1 MALAGFSWRP
11 QKRLED
17 DRLLKGEGRFVE
29 DMELPGMLHAFVVRS
44 VEGHAHL
51 LNIDGS
57 AALAVPGVVAVL
69 TAADLEGIVTGIPV
83 MSRHGAAVLPGTEHP
98 VLARDKVCY
107 VGQPVAV
114 IAAESRLQ
122 AEDAVEHVVIAY
134 DPLPPVID
142 VEAAEAA
149 AAIHPNVGTNAV
161 MHIEGKGGD
170 IDAAFENAAGVVSGR
185 FEVPRVNPAPM
196 ETRGVIV
203 EYDPAEQRLT
213 LNLSTQVPYTVR
225 DALAQVMD
233 LPSEQVR
240 VVAPDVGGG
249 FGQKHQ
255 LFPEDVALACLARS
269 LGRPVRWI
277 EERRENMV
285 ACHGRGYLAN
295 LEAAFAN
302 DGKIL
307 GLRGKII
314 ADLGGFAHS
323 GAAIS
328 PHIAVTRLT
337 GPYAIDAVYVEGVGV
352 LTNMPPVGPYRGAGQ
367 PEAAF
372 FMERI
377 IDSVAGKLGL
387 DPAEVRRRNL
397 IPQDAFPYS
406 TISGL
411 VYDDGNFELAL
422 DRALELSHYD
432 RWREVQHRQSSD
444 DNLRIGVGV
453 ATVTTGSGGAGRSRD
468 TNARVRID
476 ASGEVVISTEA
487 SPHGQGVD
495 TALAQIAAD
504 VLGVQPEQ
512 VRIQHGDTD
521 MLPWGRGTYGSRSL
535 ILSGSAAYLALQE
548 ARDKVLRIASRML
561 GRPLDGLELLD
572 GGVVDKEE
580 PSSTVS
586 LEQVAAAAQDVH
598 WLPPDVEPG
607 LDFFTE
613 YTMTDNAYAFAA
625 HVAVVE
631 VDRTTG
637 DTALLRYAAVHDSG
651 PLMNPMLAEGQIHG
665 GVVQGIGQALS
676 EAMLYDESGQV
687 RTGSFMDYAVPYA
700 AALPPIVVDT
710 VSTPSTS
717 NPLGVRGIG
726 EAPAVAA
733 PAAIANAV
741 HDALAGE
748 GVGNIGLP
756 LTPEKVWK
764 AIQQAKRR

>member
-29 DMELPGMLHAFVVRS
+29 DVELPGMLHAFVVRS
-44 VEGHAHL
+44 LEAHAHL
-51 LNIDGS
+51 LNIDAS
-57 AALAVPGVVAVL
+57 AALAMPGVVAVL
-69 TAADLEGIVTGIPV
+69 TAADLKGVVTGIPV

-98 VLARDKVCY
+98 VLARNTVCY
-107 VGQPVAV
+107 VGQPLGV

-122 AEDAVEHVVIAY
+122 AEDAAEHVVVTY

-142 VEAAEAA
+142 AESAEAA
-149 AAIHPNVGTNAV
+149 AAIHPEVGTNAV
-161 MHIEGKGGD
+161 LRIEGKGGD
-170 IDAAFENAAGVVSGR
+170 IDAAFGNADGVVRGR
-185 FEVPRVNPAPM
+185 FEIPRVSPAPM
-196 ETRGVIV
+196 ETRGVV
-203 EYDPAEQRLT
+203 AEYDPAEQRVT

-225 DALAQVMD
+225 DSLAQVMGLRSD
-233 LPSEQVR
+233 QVR

-255 LFPEDVALACLARS
+255 LFPEDVAVACLARA

-285 ACHGRGYLAN
+285 ACHGRGYLAD
-295 LEAAFAN
+295 LEAAFTS

-337 GPYAIDAVYVEGVGV
+337 GPYAIDAVDVKGVGV
-352 LTNMPPVGPYRGAGQ
+352 MTNMPPVGPYRGAGQ

-387 DPAEVRRRNL
+387 DPASVRSRNL
-397 IPQDAFPYS
+397 IPQDAFPYD

-411 VYDDGNFELAL
+411 VYDDGDFERTL

-432 RWREVQHRQSSD
+432 RWREVQRQQSSD
-444 DNLRIGVGV
+444 GNLRIGVGV

-468 TNARVRID
+468 TNARVRIEP
-476 ASGEVVISTEA
+476 SGEVVIVTEA

-504 VLGVQPEQ
+504 VLSISPER

-548 ARDKVLRIASRML
+548 ARDKVLRIGAYLL
-561 GRPLDGLELLD
+561 GRPPEGFEVRE
-572 GGVVDKEE
+572 GRVVDKED
-580 PSSTVS
+580 PSIAVS
-586 LEQVAAAAQDVH
+586 MGDVTVAAQQAER
-598 WLPPDVEPG
+598 LPPDMEPG
-607 LDFFTE
+607 LEFYTE
-613 YTMTDNAYAFAA
+613 YTMTDNAYSFAA
-625 HVAVVE
+625 HVAIVE

-637 DTALLRYAAVHDSG
+637 DVALLRYVAVHDSG

-676 EAMLYDESGQV
+676 EAMLYDEGGQV

-700 AALPPIVVDT
+700 AGLPPIVVDT
-710 VSTPSTS
+710 VSTPSSS

-733 PAAIANAV
+733 PAAVANAV
-741 HDALAGE
+741 HDALVGE
-748 GVGNIGLP
+748 GVGSIGLP
-756 LTPEKVWK
+756 LTPERVWK
-764 AIQQAKRR
+764 AIEQAKRR